1 MVCAWPF
8 LLMVSWPVGA
18 TNFTVVPTWGGA
30 VAPAEKPPKPV
41 VDEKR
46 LEVWGWVGAV
56 EPKRLVEAG

>member
-1 MVCAWPF
+1 
-8 LLMVSWPVGA
+8 MVSWPVGA